1 MKEIRLTKLVLNNF
15 KGLKWLELDAGGKS
29 LSVYGDNGT
38 GKTTI
43 ADAFSWLLFGKDSA
57 GRSDFDIKT
66 LDTDGKPI
74 HFLDHSVAA
83 TISVDYG
90 EYGSNIEL
98 EKIYREKWV
107 RQRGSV
113 DREFQGHETEY
124 LIDGIPKSKAEY
136 TAFIKGIVD
145 EDIFRLLTN
154 PMYFNNNLDK
164 KARRTM
170 LFDVFGDVADPDVIA
185 ANFALLGDLT
195 ELIGS
200 HTLDELKTATAQKKR
215 RLSADLQA
223 IPNRIDEAS
232 RFINDSVKES
242 PAELEAELAKYREML
257 TSKEEALREVNTDTA
272 ADEYRRKAREEIREL
287 EEAVRGEISRGN
299 GILFDKQ
306 GAVDIAESELSKT
319 VRKIADAQ
327 RDLNLTETRIHNGN
341 KMLEQLRK
349 EWQETFNKKRESDD
363 RCPTCNQPLPS
374 EQIEAAVAQFNANK
388 AEELDRINAEAES
401 IKRRIAEYEGDIERT
416 KAEIIKLEEE
426 REHLE
431 KTRND
436 LSDDVAKFEKEFAY
450 IKEKHQAAIDEKKNA
465 LAEWENS
472 RSVDAT
478 VAEVRE
484 SLESEIAAI
493 KANIRAIEGNISTL
507 NNNEMFRE
515 RVKELT
521 IQAKKLSG
529 EYEALERTEY
539 LIGEFTRLKASM
551 LEEKINSKFK
561 YAKFKLFETQ
571 INGGILETC
580 EVTYNGVPYSVL
592 NNAMKINIG
601 LDIINAFAEA
611 HGVTSVIFLDNAESV
626 TEIFGSTSQLIKL
639 YVSAADDAL
648 RVEKDNI

>member
-1 MKEIRLTKLVLNNF
+1 MKLVLRNF
-15 KGLKWLELDAGGKS
+15 KGLKWLEIDAEGKS

-66 LDTDGKPI
+66 LDTDGNPI

-83 TISVDYG
+83 IISVNG
-90 EYGSNIEL
+90 CGIEF

-124 LIDGIPKSKAEY
+124 LINGIPKSKAEY
-136 TAFIKGIVD
+136 NAFIKAIVE
-145 EDIFRLLTN
+145 EDIFRLITN

-170 LFDVFGDVADPDVIA
+170 LFDVFGDVADTDVIA

-195 ELIGS
+195 HSICS

-215 RLSADLQA
+215 RISADLQA

-232 RFINDSVKES
+232 RFINDSVKETADELK
-242 PAELEAELAKYREML
+242 AELINYREQL
-257 TSKEEALREVNTDTA
+257 AIKEEAFREVNTDTA
-272 ADEYRRKAREEIREL
+272 ADEYRRKAREEILEL
-287 EEAVRGEISRGN
+287 ETELRGEISRGRS
-299 GILFDKQ
+299 ILYDKER
-306 GAVDIAESELSKT
+306 AFLTADSELSKT
-319 VRKIADAQ
+319 TRKIEDFK
-327 RDLNLTETRIHNGN
+327 RDISLTESRIHSGE
-341 KMLEQLRK
+341 KMLEKLRG
-349 EWQETFNKKRESDD
+349 EWQMVFDATYAGDTI
-363 RCPTCNQPLPS
+363 CPTCRQTLPA
-374 EQIEAAVAQFNANK
+374 EQIEAAIANFNANK
-388 AEELDRINAEAES
+388 AKELDRINGEAES
-401 IKRRIAEYEGDIERT
+401 IKKRIAEYEYAIESAN
-416 KAEIIKLEEE
+416 AEIKKLEADKSYIEA
-426 REHLE
+426 R
-431 KTRND
+431 K
-436 LSDDVAKFEKEFAY
+436 AAFEKEYNDAEVQLNAV
-450 IKEKHQAAIDEKKNA
+450 KANREAAIYEKKKA

-472 RSVDAT
+472 RSVDVT

-484 SLESEIAAI
+484 SLEGDISL
-493 KANIRAIEGNISTL
+493 IRAKIRDIEGKIATL

-521 IQAKKLSG
+521 VEAKRLSA
-529 EYEALERTEY
+529 EYEKLERTEY
-539 LIGEFTRLKASM
+539 LIGEFTRIKASM
-551 LEEKINSKFK
+551 LEDKINSKFA

-571 INGGILETC
+571 INGGIVETC

-626 TEIFGSTSQLIKL
+626 TEIFGSTSQLVKL

-648 RVEKDNI
+648 RVEKDI